1 MDILLQAPYPFSLL
15 PVRIL
20 ISDCKTMKKLRTWI
34 TTVMLLSLLAG
45 CSIAPQRSIEVTLMP
60 PAPADETPAL
70 MATVS
75 AEKQLSDTLLEQY
88 QEWRGTRYRS
98 GGMSKKGV
106 DCSGY
111 VHLTFKERL
120 GLDVPRSSTELV
132 QTGDPIDKAELQTG
146 DLVFFR
152 TGRSRHVGIY
162 LDNGQFMHASSRKG
176 VTISSMQKG
185 YWASRWWTARRIEP
199 DYVYLLAYQS
209 K

>member
-1 MDILLQAPYPFSLL
+1 
-15 PVRIL
+15 
-20 ISDCKTMKKLRTWI
+20 MKKLRTWM
-34 TTVMLLSLLAG
+34 TSVMLLSLLVG
-45 CSIAPQRSIEVTLMP
+45 CSIAPQRSIEVTMLP
-60 PAPADETPAL
+60 PAPAVEASTLIPA
-70 MATVS
+70 VV
-75 AEKQLSDTLLEQY
+75 AEKQLSETLLQQY

-98 GGMSKKGV
+98 GGMSKNGV

-120 GLDVPRSSTELV
+120 GLDVPRSSTALV

-152 TGRSRHVGIY
+152 TGRTRHVGIY